1 MTKAVFIDGSVLLTF
16 GVRPELLS
24 LFANVSAGIFLLTIR
39 YVSPLRRKGAAFR
52 AALLVSK
59 FQDTNTLLH
68 ACAETEEAGN
78 N

>member
-1 MTKAVFIDGSVLLTF
+1 MLLTF
-16 GVRPELLS
+16 GVRPELRL
-24 LFANVSAGIFLLTIR
+24 LFANVSAGIFLLAIE
-39 YVSPLRRKGAAFR
+39 YISPLRRKSAALR

-68 ACAETEEAGN
+68 ARAETEEAGN